1 MADVEIG
8 EGVLR
13 SGVAQLNDFDAVAVA
28 ARESGVTDA
37 RRALTKVRRAGL
49 ETDGGS
55 DVRALIERS
64 RTLAALGVDA
74 VADAGAEARR
84 AVGQHA

>member
-1 MADVEIG
+1 MTDEGIG

-13 SGVAQLNDFDAVAVA
+13 SGVAQLDDFDAVAVA
-28 ARESGVTDA
+28 ACESGVAVA
-37 RRALTKVRRAGL
+37 RRALNGL
-49 ETDGGS
+49 EIDGGS
-55 DVRALIERS
+55 DVRVLIERS